1 MRRRPFGPVAALA
14 AAVLTAGALVGC
26 ASVEAPGEV
35 VARSPPAAEVP
46 PAPAATPPAEPP
58 SFEQRLERAGVAL
71 DLPDDG
77 KAIVVNIPAFELIA
91 FEDAEPVL
99 ESRVIVGTPANPT
112 PVLET
117 FTTKVRFRPTWR
129 PTAAMLASGEYEDR
143 VWPPGENNPL
153 GLAAVR
159 LEPGL
164 LVYLHDT
171 NRPQLFERENR
182 ALSHGCVRVERWRE
196 LVAWLLDWSP
206 ERVDRVAHGEGTRDV
221 ATPEVPVHLGYFT
234 TFPAPDG
241 GIERYADLYDRA
253 AATVTPVAFDGEA
266 RSCAGFVGTVDV
278 LDGDG

>member
-1 MRRRPFGPVAALA
+1 MRFARPALVLVLLALA
-14 AAVLTAGALVGC
+14 GGC
-26 ASVEAPGEV
+26 ATREPPAASDPPA
-35 VARSPPAAEVP
+35 AAAPPAAEP
-46 PAPAATPPAEPP
+46 D
-58 SFEQRLERAGVAL
+58 FEDRLARAGVPL
-71 DLPDDG
+71 DLPDEG
-77 KAIVVNIPAFELIA
+77 KALVVNIPAFELIA
-91 FEDAEPVL
+91 FEDAEPVF

-117 FTTKVRFRPTWR
+117 HTTKVRFRPTWR
-129 PTAAMLASGEYEDR
+129 PTPNMIASGEYQDR

-171 NRPQLFERENR
+171 NRPELFERENR

-221 ATPEVPVHLGYFT
+221 ATPDVPVHLGYFT
-234 TFPAPDG
+234 AFPDPDG

-253 AATVTPVAFDGEA
+253 ATTATTVSFDGEV
-266 RSCAGFVGTVDV
+266 RSCVGVVGTRDM
-278 LDGDG
+278 LDGGG